1 MEFAQHLPSTHA
13 INFGASTKLPTL
25 LVAII
30 LCQGNNNN
38 YSLPKKTKSLHIFG
52 TIQDTQ

>member
-1 MEFAQHLPSTHA
+1 MPLLLGQVP
-13 INFGASTKLPTL
+13 KLPTL

-30 LCQGNNNN
+30 LCQSNNNN